1 MTRLWRFARFRA
13 LELSGG
19 KRRASVRSM
28 SDLVCSVMWCLLGL
42 LVPPAVAQEK
52 PLERSFLAG
61 MSASYRIQLLVRS
74 EIQGQQPVQIGAKT
88 YVKPFLREAH
98 GRLSWRATQH
108 VISVNADGTADI
120 EEVLDEAE
128 SAQASG
134 SSADEETEK
143 LVKAVREAFEKWGV
157 MRVLRYHETR
167 AGQLTDLSPDGAPPL
182 EEASPPVLTLWLLR
196 ALRPGVALPAAP
208 IRFGELWQEP
218 RTAQLPHWAD
228 VRGSE
233 AGGWLA
239 ATGFPEPAAR
249 LHLVQQLSGTVV
261 SGVEKPPEGTVQARF
276 HAESLNTV
284 SLSDGRLM
292 AATRSATREITWTLP
307 PVKGLREQPEFRG
320 RLSVEVQIEAC
331 NDSPCLSPKPGRS
344 ALGERE

>member
-1 MTRLWRFARFRA
+1 
-13 LELSGG
+13 
-19 KRRASVRSM
+19 
-28 SDLVCSVMWCLLGL
+28 MWCLLGL
-42 LVPPAVAQEK
+42 PVPLAVAQEK

-88 YVKPFLREAH
+88 YVKPFSREAH
-98 GRLSWRATQH
+98 GRLSWRATKH
-108 VISVNADGTADI
+108 VISVRADGTADI

-128 SAQASG
+128 SAQAGG

-143 LVKAVREAFEKWGV
+143 LVKAVRDALEQWGV
-157 MRVLRYHETR
+157 MRALRYHETR
-167 AGQLTDLSPDGAPPL
+167 TGQLTDLTVDGAPPL
-182 EEASPPVLTLWLLR
+182 EEPSPPVLTLWLLR

-208 IRFGELWQEP
+208 IRFGELWNEP

-239 ATGFPEPAAR
+239 ATGFAEPTAR
-249 LHLVQQLSGTVV
+249 LHVVQQLSGTVT
-261 SGVEKPPEGTVQARF
+261 SGAEKPPEGTAQARF
-276 HAESLNTV
+276 HAESVNTV
-284 SLSDGRLM
+284 SLGDGRLM
-292 AATRSATREITWTLP
+292 AATRSATREITWTLAQ
-307 PVKGLREQPEFRG
+307 VNGLRQRPEFRG

-331 NDSPCLSPKPGRS
+331 NDSPCLSAKPGRP
-344 ALGERE
+344 ALDERE